1 LTEPESRERAV
12 LDLLDN
18 WPWDLGGVLIGGYA
32 VLAYGPPRYSDDVDV
47 VIPNTAAAQVRG
59 WLLARGFRRERYT
72 IPNPENH
79 EGQVER
85 YRSAEVVLD
94 LLVGA
99 VRDRTAGVDLPE
111 EWISRRA
118 RRRALETLSGRTS
131 RPVAIARP
139 EAVWALKLQSGR
151 DMDLADLF
159 AISEEPIDLD
169 EVREIFRRLATLSLC
184 QKLSSVRARL
194 KERKLLEDSLCRR
207 GLGSP
212 KIPRNLR
219 KWERFVTMVDIVILP
234 LLNGTVPKQRD

>member
-1 LTEPESRERAV
+1 MTDIESREHAV

-59 WLLARGFRRERYT
+59 WLLTRGFRREGHS
-72 IPNPENH
+72 IPNPENY
-79 EGQVER
+79 EGQVDR
-85 YRSAEVVLD
+85 YRSVEVVLD

-118 RRRALETLSGRTS
+118 RRRALESLSGRTS

-151 DMDLADLF
+151 DIDLADLF
-159 AISEEPIDLD
+159 AISDEPTDLN
-169 EVREIFRRLATLSLC
+169 EVREIFHQLATPSLC
-184 QKLSSVRARL
+184 QKLTLVRARL
-194 KERKLLEDSLCRR
+194 TERKLLEDSLSRR

-219 KWERFVTMVDIVILP
+219 KWDRFVSMVDSVVLP
-234 LLNGTVPKQRD
+234 LLGGTTPKQRD